1 MATHPNLRE
10 TPVVRKALV
19 PNAILGVLIFIVTE
33 AMLFAGLISA
43 FVISKSGAAPGAWP
57 PPGQPRL
64 PVEETLINTIALV
77 VSGVLVV
84 FVNRDFIARRSR
96 ALAMWSAA
104 LALGTFFL
112 LFQGWEWTSLIASGL
127 TMQTSNH
134 GAFFFLIVGMHGLH
148 VVAGLSAMAGLF
160 LSARGGNLSPDVLRA
175 GSLYWGF
182 VVGLWPIL
190 YWLVYL

>member
-1 MATHPNLRE
+1 MATHPNLRA
-10 TPVVRKALV
+10 TPVARKALV

-77 VSGVLVV
+77 VSGILVI

-112 LFQGWEWTSLIASGL
+112 LFQGWEWTSLITSGL
-127 TMQTSNH
+127 TMHTSNH
-134 GAFFFLIVGMHGLH
+134 GAFFYLIVGMHGLH

-160 LSARGGNLSPDVLRA
+160 LSARAQNLSPDALRA

>member
-1 MATHPNLRE
+1 MATHPNLRA
-10 TPVVRKALV
+10 TPVARKALV

-77 VSGVLVV
+77 VSGILVI

-104 LALGTFFL
+104 PTGVFANYPFP
-112 LFQGWEWTSLIASGL
+112 ESLKVMRSG
-127 TMQTSNH
+127 
-134 GAFFFLIVGMHGLH
+134 
-148 VVAGLSAMAGLF
+148 
-160 LSARGGNLSPDVLRA
+160 
-175 GSLYWGF
+175 GF
-182 VVGLWPIL
+182 
-190 YWLVYL
+190 